1 MNPSFLSDVP
11 SIVSWWAV
19 MFVTGA
25 AAYPLARLCFRR
37 WWDQGY
43 ALSKALGMAVVT
55 FIVWQLGTWKI
66 VPFSLASIIVAL
78 GVTFIVGLVLQKR
91 LQKAE
96 TLSWKRVLVIEVLFF
111 VTLCFW
117 SYIKAHEPDIRSLE
131 KFMDYGFSNSMLHAS
146 YFPPPDMWY
155 AGGTINYYY
164 FGHLTQAMLTR
175 LSGVDLSIGYNL
187 MLASLFAL
195 CFTMSFSIGVQ
206 LFLTACRQGSI
217 SFSFIKNPKKA
228 RRRMILLAGITGILA
243 AFLVSLSGNM
253 QTIYAFT
260 KGYSTEDTPPP
271 FWNVMWSSEEI
282 IPKFTQGIQTYW
294 YANATR
300 FIPYTIHEF
309 PGYSFVVSDNHGHV
323 LNIPY
328 VLLALAS
335 IITLFGMTSSK
346 KSFDTLQ
353 GTFSYTSWA
362 LFIAPYV
369 AFGLLNGMLLMTNAL
384 DGPIYFSLF
393 ALLIIIQ
400 SSGLRIGSFQW
411 CADKAIRLGG
421 LLSGFLLAC
430 FPFLITF
437 NSFATGL
444 AVNCPSRLLEN
455 TKIGPILF
463 ETVDKCQRSPFWMML
478 LLWGIFW
485 FAGIVLFLL
494 QRKYIKEI
502 KGKKLHVST
511 VKIIWHKIP
520 ALDRLLVVLSFF
532 GFLLILFAEFFYF
545 KDIYPAHFRSNTMF
559 KLGYQAFIMGSFIV
573 AYVFVRLLATKSHR
587 AYERWE
593 ILVYVLLFIPQLFL
607 VAIFPFFSIR
617 SYFGALQTYKG
628 LSGVTWF
635 AREYPDDYKAAM
647 FLKQDMVEKR
657 MSSSLGAATPWLRF
671 LSQTDEHVHNDFFTS
686 HIARSPVILEADGDS
701 YTDYGRISVFSGLP
715 TVIGWGVHEWLW
727 RGSYDVV
734 APRKEEVRELY
745 ETGDAA
751 LIKNLLDKYNIRYVV
766 IGELERQKFPQLNEN
781 RFDQFGTV
789 VFRSGL
795 TVVYA
800 IDK

>member
-11 SIVSWWAV
+11 SIISWWAV
-19 MFVTGA
+19 MFVIGA
-25 AAYPLARLCFRR
+25 AVYPLARLCFSR

-43 ALSKALGMAVVT
+43 ALSKALGMAVTT

-66 VPFSLASIIVAL
+66 IPFSVAPIVVAL
-78 GVTFIVGLVLQKR
+78 GVTFILGLILQKK
-91 LQKAE
+91 LKKDSV
-96 TLSWKRVLVIEVLFF
+96 LSWKRVLIVELLFLF
-111 VTLCFW
+111 TLCFW

-131 KFMDYGFSNSMLHAS
+131 KFMDFGFSSSMLNTS

-164 FGHLTQAMLTR
+164 FGHLTQAILTR

-195 CFTMSFSIGVQ
+195 CFTMSFAIGVQ

-217 SFSFIKNPKKA
+217 SFSFIKSSKKA
-228 RRRMILLAGITGILA
+228 RRRMILFAGITGILA

-260 KGYSTEDTPPP
+260 KGYNSEDTPPP

-282 IPKFTQGIQTYW
+282 VPKFAQGIQTYW

-346 KSFDTLQ
+346 KSFDALQ
-353 GTFSYTSWA
+353 GTFSYKSWA

-393 ALLIIIQ
+393 ALLIVIQ
-400 SSGLRIGSFQW
+400 SSGVRIGSFQW
-411 CADKAIRLGG
+411 FADKAIRLGS

-444 AVNCPSRLLEN
+444 AVNCPSHLMEN

-485 FAGIVLFLL
+485 FAGIVLLFL
-494 QRKYIKEI
+494 QRKKIKEI
-502 KGKKLHVST
+502 QGKKLRVSS
-511 VKIIWHKIP
+511 INILWQKIP
-520 ALDRLLVVLSFF
+520 TIDRLLMILSFF
-532 GFLLILFAEFFYF
+532 GFFLILFAEFFYF

-559 KLGYQAFIMGSFIV
+559 KLGYQVFIMGSFIV
-573 AYVFVRLLATKSHR
+573 SYVFVRLLASLSHHR
-587 AYERWE
+587 HERWE
-593 ILVYVLLFIPQLFL
+593 TLVYIFLLIPQLFL
-607 VAIFPFFSIR
+607 VSIFPLFSVR
-617 SYFGALQTYKG
+617 SYFGGLQTYKG
-628 LSGVTWF
+628 LSGITWF

-647 FLKQDMVEKR
+647 FLRQQVSDNSITRNSKNNAQ
-657 MSSSLGAATPWLRF
+657 WLHV

-686 HIARSPVILEADGDS
+686 HIARTPVILEADGDS

-734 APRKEEVRELY
+734 APRKEEVRQLY
-745 ETGDAA
+745 ETEDGA
-751 LIKNLLDKYNIRYVV
+751 LIKHLLDKYNIRYVI
-766 IGELERQKFPQLNEN
+766 IGELERRKFPQLNEQ

-789 VFRSGL
+789 VFRSGS
-795 TVVYA
+795 TVIYT